1 MKKFNK
7 SLLVAFMAL
16 SMFGGLKA
24 QSKIP
29 QYVTFQAV
37 ARDDNN
43 KPIIKQ
49 PIQVRLIV
57 KQGGENGTPV
67 YGALYQDS
75 TNQNGEF
82 TRILGSTSTYSI
94 TGVNSDFNTIPWE
107 KGNMWVTIEY
117 NSSIVGTFK
126 KMGAFQFLAQP
137 YAFAS
142 STAEKLTTAATIGQ
156 VLTYDGT
163 NWVAKDAPK
172 FADASWTNLKD
183 KPTLA
188 PVATSGSFTDLT
200 NKPADATWSS
210 LKDKPTLAP
219 VATSGNFNDLK
230 DQPFI
235 PTNTSELNNDA
246 GFGVF
251 MPGMIMPWAGDATT
265 VPSGWMMCD
274 GTVLSKTDYPEL
286 FDVIQTFYG
295 SGDGTAGSFQLPD
308 FRGMFLRG
316 ANNGAKWSDGTD
328 RDPNATKR
336 SPFYTGSNYGDKVGS
351 YQGDEL
357 GSHNHKI
364 TNGSVETGGA
374 RDPGGYPTIDGSN
387 LTSNVATNAISF
399 TGGSETRP
407 KNIAINYI
415 IKVY

>member
-7 SLLVAFMAL
+7 SILVAFMAL

-126 KMGAFQFLAQP
+126 KMGAFH
-137 YAFAS
+137 
-142 STAEKLTTAATIGQ
+142 
-156 VLTYDGT
+156 
-163 NWVAKDAPK
+163 K
-172 FADASWTNLKD
+172 F
-183 KPTLA
+183 
-188 PVATSGSFTDLT
+188 
-200 NKPADATWSS
+200 
-210 LKDKPTLAP
+210 
-219 VATSGNFNDLK
+219 
-230 DQPFI
+230 
-235 PTNTSELNNDA
+235 
-246 GFGVF
+246 
-251 MPGMIMPWAGDATT
+251 
-265 VPSGWMMCD
+265 C
-274 GTVLSKTDYPEL
+274 
-286 FDVIQTFYG
+286 
-295 SGDGTAGSFQLPD
+295 
-308 FRGMFLRG
+308 
-316 ANNGAKWSDGTD
+316 
-328 RDPNATKR
+328 
-336 SPFYTGSNYGDKVGS
+336 
-351 YQGDEL
+351 
-357 GSHNHKI
+357 
-364 TNGSVETGGA
+364 
-374 RDPGGYPTIDGSN
+374 
-387 LTSNVATNAISF
+387 
-399 TGGSETRP
+399 
-407 KNIAINYI
+407 
-415 IKVY
+415 